1 MVSFIGLN
9 LKTRLLLDSMKNDN
23 NKPTTSRKFI
33 KQNKKSEQSNKGLW
47 KDRMGSGAI
56 GGVSITCRPV
66 APAMCLL
73 TRLWKTEETVQNVV
87 NLLYIYV

>member
-33 KQNKKSEQSNKGLW
+33 KQNKKSEQSNKGL
-47 KDRMGSGAI
+47 
-56 GGVSITCRPV
+56 
-66 APAMCLL
+66 
-73 TRLWKTEETVQNVV
+73 
-87 NLLYIYV
+87 